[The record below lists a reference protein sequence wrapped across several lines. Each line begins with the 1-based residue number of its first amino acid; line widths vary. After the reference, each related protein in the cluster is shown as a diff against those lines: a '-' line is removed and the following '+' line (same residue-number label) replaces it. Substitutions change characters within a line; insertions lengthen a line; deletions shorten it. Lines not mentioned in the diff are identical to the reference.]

1 LEPVTPGHGALGQK
15 AVACT
20 AGAAL
25 QGPRDDGDRRN
36 FEGGEN
42 GLAGQLPNPA
52 TTRTY
57 EPLPASLATRSNDPG
72 ALRVT
77 LRELE
82 VQNELEVT
90 KVLLAGRTVEV
101 KEKDLALSETE
112 ATFHNTRDELHVT
125 REELRSVG
133 ITLHDTEDLLSA
145 AKTKSTTW
153 YSLLRLERRK
163 VVRLRGHQPRL
174 RDAVAAAYNLD
185 TTSRD
190 QRCRRK
196 SCRHCP
202 VFWLG
207 R

>member
-1 LEPVTPGHGALGQK
+1 MARWVK
-15 AVACT
+15 K
-20 AGAAL
+20 
-25 QGPRDDGDRRN
+25 R
-36 FEGGEN
+36 
-42 GLAGQLPNPA
+42 
-52 TTRTY
+52 
-57 EPLPASLATRSNDPG
+57 SLAQQEQLCRARGTMG
-72 ALRVT
+72 TGET
-77 LRELE
+77 LKEGRTGW
-82 VQNELEVT
+82 QNELEVT

-196 SCRHCP
+196 SPSLPSILAWTMTQIQNFTSHLILYQIM
-202 VFWLG
+202 VMFIVYSLNWSSTTFYYL
-207 R
+207 